1 MTPPTT
7 FSYQWLRNGRAIV
20 GVTGA
25 TYIVTVADIGFT
37 LAARAQFRDDL
48 NNLETLTSTATA
60 PVPSGP
66 VIRAPNGF
74 FWDDNAATD
83 DSITVDTSTMNYT
96 YLPSGATFTYEW
108 LYVDASGT
116 EEDGDTPGTDF
127 TSQTYGLTS
136 VDDMKYMQVEV
147 IFTDTNGVGAAK
159 LANVQTRLITER
171 PPLEIPTDVTA
182 TVLRNGGS
190 VALSWGLAS
199 LGDAPSGFKYR
210 YKPTALLGNA
220 PFTDSDW
227 VTVRGGA
234 TARSVTITGNLINN
248 VDYTFEVASYSR
260 QVAESEAT
268 TESTTA
274 VYRQKTR
281 DC

>member
-1 MTPPTT
+1 MDADGLTSPTY
-7 FSYQWLRNGRAIV
+7 SYQWLRNGRAIV

-116 EEDGDTPGTDF
+116 EVDGDTPDTDF
-127 TSQTYGLTS
+127 MLQTYGLTS
-136 VDDMKYMQVEV
+136 ADDMKYMQVEV
-147 IFTDTNGVGAAK
+147 IFTDTNGFDVAK
-159 LANVQTRLITER
+159 LANVQTPLITMR
-171 PPLEIPTDVTA
+171 PPLEIPTNVTA

-190 VALSWGLAS
+190 VVLSWDLTS
-199 LGDAPSGFKYR
+199 LGDTPSGFKYR
-210 YKPTALLGNA
+210 FKPTAQA
-220 PFTDSDW
+220 DTEFTDSG
-227 VTVRGGA
+227 RLLA
-234 TARSVTITGNLINN
+234 A
-248 VDYTFEVASYSR
+248 A
-260 QVAESEAT
+260 
-268 TESTTA
+268 
-274 VYRQKTR
+274 
-281 DC
+281 